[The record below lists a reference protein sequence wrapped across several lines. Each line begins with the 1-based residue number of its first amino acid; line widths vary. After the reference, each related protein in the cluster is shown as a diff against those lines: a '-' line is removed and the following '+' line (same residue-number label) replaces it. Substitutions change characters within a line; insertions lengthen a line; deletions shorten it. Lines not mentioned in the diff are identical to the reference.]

1 MKRYVKK
8 ANLYVDKKDYLPEE
22 ELFKHISTKKVFICD
37 DILSDIFHAKTDK
50 EKRMNFSELHKKVT
64 ELFPKKPKPEN
75 SEATTSNATTSNA
88 TTTINATPSTTAPSK
103 QKKSKANH

>member
-22 ELFKHISTKKVFICD
+22 EVFKHISTKKVFICD

-75 SEATTSNATTSNA
+75 SEATTLNA
-88 TTTINATPSTTAPSK
+88 TTTINTAPSTSTTAPSK